1 MLMLMKR
8 NLKNKR
14 EFIKVSYRTMYT
26 TRNVANK
33 AVNMNLIRQSGHQAG
48 VNGLRT
54 ETALNPSTLQN
65 KQSNN
70 MATLVAYKV
79 KGNAAKDL
87 ANDGTGKH
95 AHVCKDTCVQ
105 PDCESKNCNSLCD
118 VFKETTS
125 LGHNTHKPPV
135 GRFARFVA
143 GYDANGVWISQY
155 FVRSNFPRTADASK
169 VTQYN
174 VKDLKNDPKQTQY
187 VNSTPE
193 IQEKYDE

>member
-1 MLMLMKR
+1 MLINHRKI
-8 NLKNKR
+8 LKNL
-14 EFIKVSYRTMYT
+14 IKVDKRTMFT

-33 AVNMNLIRQSGHQAG
+33 AVNMNLIRQGSQSG

-65 KQSNN
+65 KQSN

-95 AHVCKDTCVQ
+95 AHVCKETCVQ
-105 PDCESKNCNSLCD
+105 SDCEEKKCNSLCD
-118 VFKETTS
+118 VFKDTTS
-125 LGHNTHKPPV
+125 LGHNTHKPPI
-135 GRFARFVA
+135 GRFAKFIA
-143 GYDANGVWISQY
+143 KYDANGILNSQY
-155 FVRSNFPRTADASK
+155 FVRSNFPKAANAS
-169 VTQYN
+169 TINQYN
-174 VKDLKNDPKQTQY
+174 PKELKPDPKQTQY

-193 IQEKYDE
+193 IQEKYEE

>member
-1 MLMLMKR
+1 MLINHRKI
-8 NLKNKR
+8 LKNL
-14 EFIKVSYRTMYT
+14 IKVDKRTMFT

-33 AVNMNLIRQSGHQAG
+33 AVNMNLIRQGSQSG

-65 KQSNN
+65 KQSN

-95 AHVCKDTCVQ
+95 AHVCKETCVQ
-105 PDCESKNCNSLCD
+105 SDCEEKKCNSLCD
-118 VFKETTS
+118 VFKDTTS
-125 LGHNTHKPPV
+125 LGHNTHKPPI
-135 GRFARFVA
+135 GIL
-143 GYDANGVWISQY
+143 NSQY
-155 FVRSNFPRTADASK
+155 FVRSNFPKAANAS
-169 VTQYN
+169 TINQYN
-174 VKDLKNDPKQTQY
+174 PKELKPDPKQTQY

-193 IQEKYDE
+193 IQEKYEE